1 MHWIQHSVVSSELE
15 RCHQPPSIRHSRAD
29 GKERPTHFKV
39 GDQREGKEVVA
50 EKISANACPGYNG
63 KDLNFVVHSSYVYG
77 RWYEIG
83 FATTECIYTSTSR
96 RFRPFLTNSPLSIS
110 VSFVHF
116 EPERLPHE
124 VRRLIPSALHIV

>member
-15 RCHQPPSIRHSRAD
+15 RCHQPPSIRNSRAE

-77 RWYEIG
+77 R
-83 FATTECIYTSTSR
+83 
-96 RFRPFLTNSPLSIS
+96 
-110 VSFVHF
+110 
-116 EPERLPHE
+116 
-124 VRRLIPSALHIV
+124 